1 MTGRASARVLG
12 LQVGLGVWYVV
23 PLVPLVLWSVAA
35 RWSYPA
41 VLPQQW
47 GVSGGPDG
55 GALLAA
61 AWSSFLL
68 GLLTIGLSLPGGAA
82 AAVALHDLP
91 ARSSRVVQAALLA
104 PVAVP
109 PLALSLGVTPVLL
122 RLHVPSMIGV
132 SLVLAAL
139 ALPYTFL
146 VLRGALQEYDWAVED
161 QARLLGAS
169 SSTVIRTVRLPAL
182 RRPLAVAA
190 FLAFLVAST
199 DYVVTVVVGGG
210 TVVTLPMLVAGA
222 ASGTGN
228 EHTVALVS
236 VIAVLPPLLLVG
248 LLLDPPVAR
257 RRRPTATSRSE
268 LAVAA

>member
-1 MTGRASARVLG
+1 MTRRASTTVVGLQLVLG
-12 LQVGLGVWYVV
+12 AWYVV
-23 PLVPLVLWSVAA
+23 PLVPLVLWSVAT

-47 GVSGGPDG
+47 GLGDGPEG
-55 GALLAA
+55 GALLGA

-68 GLLTIGLSLPGGAA
+68 GLLTIALALPAGATA
-82 AAVALHDLP
+82 AIALRDLP
-91 ARSSRVVQAALLA
+91 ARSAHVVQVALLA

-109 PLALSLGVTPVLL
+109 PLALSLGITPILL
-122 RLHVPSMIGV
+122 RLHVPSTMAV
-132 SLVLAAL
+132 ALVLAAL
-139 ALPYTFL
+139 ALPYTLL

-169 SSTVIRTVRLPAL
+169 RSTVIRAVRLPAL

-199 DYVVTVVVGGG
+199 DYIVTVVVGGG

-222 ASGTGN
+222 AAGTGN

-248 LLLDPPVAR
+248 LLLVPPGGR
-257 RRRPTATSRSE
+257 RRRPATSSRSE